1 MAQDE
6 LGQIGAGGDC
16 LNMAPLVEP
25 IRDKLDSHMG
35 DRQGTGSKAPCNET
49 WRHAP
54 KSNNKGTLP

>member
-25 IRDKLDSHMG
+25 IRDEPDSHMG

-49 WRHAP
+49 
-54 KSNNKGTLP
+54 